1 MLKLTG
7 NLEQEIM
14 NILWDK
20 TAGLRPNE
28 VQHLLKDGLAYTTVN
43 TILQRLCQKKIL
55 TRKKEGNTFIYS
67 PKLSKE
73 QYAKQTLQGL
83 YQGILESYGSLAI
96 SHFLESVD
104 ANPEHRRLLQEYLDE
119 HK

>member
-14 NILWDK
+14 DILWRQKD
-20 TAGLRPNE
+20 GLRPTE
-28 VQHLLKDGLAYTTVN
+28 VQEKLRGTLAYTTVN

-55 TRKKEGNTFIYS
+55 SRKKMGNTFIYT

-73 QYAKQTLQGL
+73 NYAQQTLQSL
-83 YQGILESYGSLAI
+83 YSGILQSYGSLAV
-96 SHFLESVD
+96 SHFLESID
-104 ANPEHRRLLQEYLDE
+104 STPEHRRLLQEYLDE